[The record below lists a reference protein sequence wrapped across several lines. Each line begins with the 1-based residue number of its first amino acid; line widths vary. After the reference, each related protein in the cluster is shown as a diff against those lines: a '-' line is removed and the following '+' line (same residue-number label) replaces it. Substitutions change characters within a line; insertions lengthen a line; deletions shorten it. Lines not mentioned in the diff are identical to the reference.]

1 MHPPVI
7 VGGGPAGAAAAAF
20 IATAGRPVTL
30 IERNSGPTHKLCGDF
45 LSGGAIRVLH
55 DLGIDPLTQGAMP
68 VLTIRLVHRDTAAE
82 APLPFAAAGWS
93 RRSLDEALLRLA
105 VQRGATVRRG
115 HSIQGLERTPAGFS
129 LRTAVDEPV
138 SAGTVFVA
146 TGKHDLRGL
155 ARPPRADGL
164 LGLKMYF
171 ALAPDQR
178 AALHGRIE
186 LLLLNGGYAG
196 LQLVEQGRAVLCM
209 LLPAAA
215 YRRTGGNWDA
225 LLASLCAEAPWL
237 ERRLAGAIPCLP
249 RPLAIA
255 GTPYGHL
262 YRAPRDAPGGLFR
275 VGDQAC
281 VVPSFAGDGV
291 AIALHSAV
299 AATTTWLR
307 GDGAA
312 GYHARF
318 AQQARTS
325 LRFASLIHF
334 ACRLPAAQPVL
345 AAACRA
351 WPATLGF
358 AAGLSR
364 VAPVG

>member
-1 MHPPVI
+1 M
-7 VGGGPAGAAAAAF
+7 
-20 IATAGRPVTL
+20 
-30 IERNSGPTHKLCGDF
+30 
-45 LSGGAIRVLH
+45 
-55 DLGIDPLTQGAMP
+55 
-68 VLTIRLVHRDTAAE
+68 
-82 APLPFAAAGWS
+82 
-93 RRSLDEALLRLA
+93 
-105 VQRGATVRRG
+105 
-115 HSIQGLERTPAGFS
+115 
-129 LRTAVDEPV
+129 

-155 ARPPRADGL
+155 ARPPRANGL

-186 LLLLNGGYAG
+186 LLLLSGGYAG
-196 LQLVEQGRAVLCM
+196 LQLVEQERAVLCM

-215 YRRTGGNWDA
+215 YRRTGRNWDA

-318 AQQARTS
+318 VQQARTS
-325 LRFASLIHF
+325 LRFVLADSFRLPTASGTAG
-334 ACRLPAAQPVL
+334 ACRRLSRL
-345 AAACRA
+345 A
-351 WPATLGF
+351 GN
-358 AAGLSR
+358 AGLR
-364 VAPVG
+364 GRPQPRGAGRDRPQPLFRL